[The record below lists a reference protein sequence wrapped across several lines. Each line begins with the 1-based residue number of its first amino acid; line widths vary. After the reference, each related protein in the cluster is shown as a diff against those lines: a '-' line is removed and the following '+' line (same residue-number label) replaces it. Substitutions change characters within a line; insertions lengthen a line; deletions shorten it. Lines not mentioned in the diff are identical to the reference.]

1 MRGNDKVWSSTV
13 AIIIMSKRDLIF
25 LMRVSGQ
32 HHQPLS
38 VFFINEPMG
47 FCREN
52 LQIENLDLVLDF
64 EEASA
69 QQKNDLSLSCN
80 LPNKNWWNY
89 YYHW

>member
-1 MRGNDKVWSSTV
+1 
-13 AIIIMSKRDLIF
+13 
-25 LMRVSGQ
+25 
-32 HHQPLS
+32 
-38 VFFINEPMG
+38 MG